1 MIAVILASTVIL
13 VIVVWIVSRTAMSF
27 DATELISELNAKLMA
42 VRDTI
47 HTTMTKMTVD
57 G

>member
-1 MIAVILASTVIL
+1 VILAVDRHFGHCR
-13 VIVVWIVSRTAMSF
+13 VDCVAYTAMSF